1 VLEEGEGAYV
11 VEMALGIRVPEAHSP
26 LPVAEEYHWYEKVE
40 VPPDSCDV
48 RVMDWLL
55 SIDGA
60 EGVTAPADRAVLTV
74 TSTTLEYAVSAGV
87 PALLSPSATQ

>member
-1 VLEEGEGAYV
+1 MLEEGDGAYV
-11 VEMALGIRVPEAHSP
+11 ALFAPERDVPEAHAP

-48 RVMDWLL
+48 SPIDWPL

-60 EGVTAPADRAVLTV
+60 DGVTVPAVRTGLTV
-74 TSTTLEYAVSAGV
+74 TRSQVDPEVSEPA
-87 PALLSPSATQ
+87 ALLSVTT